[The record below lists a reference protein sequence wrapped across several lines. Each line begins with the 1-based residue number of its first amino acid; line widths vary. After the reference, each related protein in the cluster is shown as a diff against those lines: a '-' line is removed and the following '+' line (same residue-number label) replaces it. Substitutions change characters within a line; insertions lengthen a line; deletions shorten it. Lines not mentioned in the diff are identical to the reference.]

1 MASTDDSEGPAAR
14 RAFCAELARLLALA
28 GSGAA
33 WPAFAADEAHEVTV
47 RVQRHGNVIVLD
59 VETHLQ
65 ATLEETW
72 AVLTDYDRMAEFMP
86 NLTSSQV
93 VRRQGDTL
101 EVAQKGEKKV
111 LFLRFAFAGVKAV
124 ELVPKREIRTSL
136 LQGDF
141 KSYAS
146 TTRLT
151 AAGPGRTDIVHH
163 GRYEPTRWVPPAI
176 GPALIESETRHHYRR
191 LVAEVLR
198 RQRAQLAPRP

>member
-1 MASTDDSEGPAAR
+1 MASTDGLPEPDR
-14 RAFCAELARLLALA
+14 RAVCAVLARGLALA
-28 GSGAA
+28 GSAAA
-33 WPAFAADEAHEVTV
+33 WPALAADEGHEVTV
-47 RVQRHGNVIVLD
+47 RVQRQGNLIELD
-59 VETHLQ
+59 A
-65 ATLEETW
+65 ATQVAASVDETW
-72 AVLTDYDRMAEFMP
+72 AVLTDYDHMAEFMP
-86 NLTSSQV
+86 NLTSSRI

-136 LQGDF
+136 VQGDF

-146 TTRLT
+146 STRLVAT
-151 AAGPGRTDIVHH
+151 AAGRTDIVHH

-176 GPALIESETRHHYRR
+176 GPALIASETRVHYRR

-198 RQRAQLAPRP
+198 RQAAGGPPR